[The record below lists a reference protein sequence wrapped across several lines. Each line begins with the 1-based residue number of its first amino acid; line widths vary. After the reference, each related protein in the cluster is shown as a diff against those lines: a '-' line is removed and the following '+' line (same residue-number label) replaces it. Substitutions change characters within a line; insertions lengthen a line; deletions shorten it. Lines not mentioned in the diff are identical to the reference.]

1 MKLPE
6 SPAPAKAAPGRAS
19 GRPAPKASTHAAT
32 GRPVQRINRSKGQ
45 NGKRG

>member
-1 MKLPE
+1 MKLPD
-6 SPAPAKAAPGRAS
+6 APAKAAPGRAS
-19 GRPAPKASTHAAT
+19 GRPAPKASAHAAV